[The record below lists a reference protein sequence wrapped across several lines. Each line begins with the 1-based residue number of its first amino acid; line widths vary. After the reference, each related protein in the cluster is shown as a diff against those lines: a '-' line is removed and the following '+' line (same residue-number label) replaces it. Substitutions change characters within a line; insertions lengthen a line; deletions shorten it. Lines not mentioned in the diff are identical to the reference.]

1 MEAYFILLPVALTS
15 WAALVLGRRR
25 GITRAGLGAA
35 LARTL
40 ECVGL
45 TVVFYALNTLL
56 GAALTLLA
64 RALTRGF
71 VSLYMTTDSLLL
83 GFSLLQALALR
94 WWWGGNGSNG
104 NGNDATETQRHR
116 DG

>member
-1 MEAYFILLPVALTS
+1 VEAYFILLPVALTS

-94 WWWGGNGSNG
+94 WWWGSNGS